1 MKSRTIVLLAA
12 ISASSILFCACERQA
27 EQPESPPADAETI
40 VKPMEEYR
48 QQAERE
54 ITGETAEQELQRLQR
69 EIDADTE

>member
-40 VKPMEEYR
+40 VKPMEVYR
-48 QQAERE
+48 PQAER
-54 ITGETAEQELQRLQR
+54 
-69 EIDADTE
+69 